1 MVGLILFVTYRSFRS
16 LSLNTHFKFAAL
28 SASLVLA
35 SACAVQY
42 PIPSEQLQIENIVE
56 LPEELSE
63 TSGLFCET
71 DGMYS
76 LNDSGNA
83 PVIYRINY

>member
-1 MVGLILFVTYRSFRS
+1 
-16 LSLNTHFKFAAL
+16 LNTHFKFAAL

-42 PIPSEQLQIENIVE
+42 PIPSAQLQIKNIVE

-63 TSGLFCET
+63 TSGLF
-71 DGMYS
+71 
-76 LNDSGNA
+76 
-83 PVIYRINY
+83 